1 MTTEEYTPG
10 HRAVMRAV
18 ADDDL
23 PVSALPVDGSYPSGT
38 TAFEKRDIS
47 DLVAVWDADQCV
59 QCGNCAFVCPHAV
72 SRSKFF
78 DAAAE
83 EGAPDGF
90 ASAPLNARGLPDS
103 RYSSRVYLED
113 RA

>member
-38 TAFEKRDIS
+38 TAFEKRDIPTS
-47 DLVAVWDADQCV
+47 AS
-59 QCGNCAFVCPHAV
+59 N
-72 SRSKFF
+72 
-78 DAAAE
+78 AAT
-83 EGAPDGF
+83 APS
-90 ASAPLNARGLPDS
+90 SART
-103 RYSSRVYLED
+103 R
-113 RA
+113 